1 MRSIGWRFFTLGWL
15 ILLAGCATDVSLSGK
30 NKSTEANRIQFQ
42 RMGSAPESGAADVTS
57 LDLQPGDI
65 LLSSST
71 GINSLGIRIFS
82 LAPVSH
88 AAIYLGEEQVAE
100 ATSTG
105 VNIVSLN
112 EAIDHNT
119 AVIAFRYPGLTPEHA
134 AKLREFALDKEGS
147 DYNFGGIVLIAPYM
161 ITKRICELPLF
172 NATVRN
178 HCLSQLATV
187 QLGDGGSLTEDQ
199 RFFCS
204 QFVLEAYNYAG
215 HPISDSNPVWIT
227 PADLLHMREGDSS
240 SFRSNQPLSYIGH
253 LKQRSSL
260 FTGNKGLAMN
270 NADTLLEDKSP
281 RMLSQ

>member
-1 MRSIGWRFFTLGWL
+1 M
-15 ILLAGCATDVSLSGK
+15 
-30 NKSTEANRIQFQ
+30 
-42 RMGSAPESGAADVTS
+42 
-57 LDLQPGDI
+57 
-65 LLSSST
+65 
-71 GINSLGIRIFS
+71 
-82 LAPVSH
+82 
-88 AAIYLGEEQVAE
+88 
-100 ATSTG
+100 
-105 VNIVSLN
+105 NIVSLN

-178 HCLSQLATV
+178 HCLSLLATV

-270 NADTLLEDKSP
+270 NADTLLGDKSP

>member
-1 MRSIGWRFFTLGWL
+1 MAFFTLGWL

-30 NKSTEANRIQFQ
+30 IRAQKLTEFSFNGWALRQSPVRQ
-42 RMGSAPESGAADVTS
+42 TS
-57 LDLQPGDI
+57 PAWISSPAI

-178 HCLSQLATV
+178 HCLSLLATV

-253 LKQRSSL
+253 LKQRSSYL
-260 FTGNKGLAMN
+260 QATK
-270 NADTLLEDKSP
+270 DW
-281 RMLSQ
+281 R